1 LVLLSQLNA
10 HSSLWDIIWRLVV
23 IGIGQGLFQAPNTRA
38 LMGAAPADE
47 QGIASGLLSTSR
59 VIGQAL
65 SVALAGTIFT
75 GFGAAAA
82 GVLLSSQGQNLSTS
96 GVSDLQNTFLA
107 GFHAAFIVCAA
118 FAAIGIFTS
127 LVRGNENK
135 NRQTQPET
143 Q

>member
-1 LVLLSQLNA
+1 MHIWKPGKLLTLPHAEAMPTEPAGNGSTLPELLRDP
-10 HSSLWDIIWRLVV
+10 HERGRI
-23 IGIGQGLFQAPNTRA
+23 A
-38 LMGAAPADE
+38 LLILLLALTAAWIDM
-47 QGIASGLLSTSR
+47 
-59 VIGQAL
+59 
-65 SVALAGTIFT
+65 
-75 GFGAAAA
+75 
-82 GVLLSSQGQNLSTS
+82 LSSQGQNLSTS
-96 GVSDLQNTFLA
+96 RVSDLQNTFLA

>member
-1 LVLLSQLNA
+1 MKTYSQQPNDELNWVPQPIRG
-10 HSSLWDIIWRLVV
+10 HE
-23 IGIGQGLFQAPNTRA
+23 GGT
-38 LMGAAPADE
+38 DE
-47 QGIASGLLSTSR
+47 QGIASALFSTSR

-75 GFGAAAA
+75 GFGEAAT

-118 FAAIGIFTS
+118 FAAIGIFT
-127 LVRGNENK
+127 
-135 NRQTQPET
+135 
-143 Q
+143 